1 MQMQAKWKLMITT
14 VLGCGTALAGATDLT
29 IHLNG
34 AQPLS
39 RKTVQY
45 QCDAHTA
52 AIGLPAAA
60 FPAEY
65 INGAGN
71 SLVIVPVHG
80 TSLIFANVNSA
91 SGARYAAGQYI
102 WWEAGGAVTFYSDS
116 LVGKMQSACHPLP
129 SK

>member
-1 MQMQAKWKLMITT
+1 MQAKWKLTITT

-29 IHLNG
+29 LHLNG
-34 AQPLS
+34 TQPLS

-45 QCDAHTA
+45 QCDAHAA

-71 SLVIVPVHG
+71 SLVIVPLHG
-80 TSLIFANVNSA
+80 TSLIFASVNSA

-116 LVGKMQSACHPLP
+116 LAGKMQSACHPLT